1 MEYEQD
7 DQNQE
12 GGFMQRVKES
22 PRTVSA
28 LIIILIVAAA
38 IYAFS
43 GDQNQEP
50 GDIAQNDQAA
60 TTEEQDEAAEE
71 EGEEEAEEGEE
82 AAATDEAATTT
93 PTQAT
98 PEPVD
103 RDALA
108 EQNRALP
115 EASKT
120 DQGYVEVAAAGE
132 GVTHLARKATTRYLS
147 ENNVDFNVTNEHRVY
162 IEDYIKDR
170 MGTQGL
176 SLGEQQTISYDLLRE
191 AVDSARNLTPAQL
204 NNLSQYTSALN

>member
-50 GDIAQNDQAA
+50 GDLASNDQAA
-60 TTEEQDEAAEE
+60 TTEEQGEPTEEAGEETQEGEDAATE
-71 EGEEEAEEGEE
+71 EG
-82 AAATDEAATTT
+82 ATTT

-103 RDALA
+103 RETLA
-108 EQNRALP
+108 EENEALP

-147 ENNVDFNVTNEHRVY
+147 ENNVDFDVTNEHRIY

-170 MGTQGL
+170 MGSNGL
-176 SLGEQQTISYDLLRE
+176 SLGESQTISFDLLKE